1 MSGKEPKVSLTKTI
15 IRDIIVMSAQ
25 AVAFRLGAPPNEQK
39 DVFFTAVPVRDN
51 VKVLDDNSPQA
62 RRIGFQ

>member
-1 MSGKEPKVSLTKTI
+1 MSLTKTI

-39 DVFFTAVPVRDN
+39 DVFFTAVPVKDN
-51 VKVLDDNSPQA
+51 IKVLGDDNSPQA

>member
-1 MSGKEPKVSLTKTI
+1 MFDKEPKVSLTKTI

-51 VKVLDDNSPQA
+51 IKLDDNSAQA